1 MAGVAQ
7 IKEFQSQP
15 SFGCT
20 SFTINPPMA
29 IPVIPN
35 RCVCKITISET
46 WSYHQVART
55 IYYRSG
61 MSPDFVVRWRWYF
74 DYLAA
79 LVKVRNP
86 HQNVIIYCGPLDD
99 EIKLGKEWHEY
110 RRGVMLRTCRK
121 KLTELA
127 AMQVEGDLFGLGRS
141 ERDAEVAKWTA
152 KLEALEADSY
162 PIPDFPEYI
171 NLIKKFL

>member
-1 MAGVAQ
+1 
-7 IKEFQSQP
+7 
-15 SFGCT
+15 
-20 SFTINPPMA
+20 MA

-55 IYYRSG
+55 IYYRTG

-86 HQNVIIYCGPLDD
+86 HQNVIIYCGPLDE

-110 RRGVMLRTCRK
+110 RRNTMLQTARRK
-121 KLTELA
+121 LA
-127 AMQVEGDLFGLGRS
+127 QLEKADVSIDIFGFAQEDHARDLASKKAL
-141 ERDAEVAKWTA
+141 V
-152 KLEALEADSY
+152 EALEADTY

-171 NLIKKFL
+171 NLIKEFL

>member
-1 MAGVAQ
+1 
-7 IKEFQSQP
+7 
-15 SFGCT
+15 
-20 SFTINPPMA
+20 MA

-46 WSYHQVART
+46 WSYYHVART

-86 HQNVIIYCGPLDD
+86 HQNVIIYCGPLDE

-110 RRGVMLRTCRK
+110 RRNVMLQTARRK
-121 KLTELA
+121 LA
-127 AMQVEGDLFGLGRS
+127 QLEKADVSIDIFRFAQEDHARDLASKKAL
-141 ERDAEVAKWTA
+141 V
-152 KLEALEADSY
+152 EALEADTY

-171 NLIKKFL
+171 NLIHRHSIVLPSPSTLLMPVSQKRKPTSWPASV